1 MFNLELDKV
10 IEEIQKRKPE
20 QVLIQLP
27 DGLKHRAAEIVDTIE
42 DKTDVQIFIL
52 FGGTFGACD
61 LPLGLNV
68 LNIDLMIQWGH
79 NRFHKE
85 EW

>member
-1 MFNLELDKV
+1 MYSLELNKV
-10 IEEIQKRKPE
+10 IEEIKIRKPK

-27 DGLKHRAAEIVDTIE
+27 DGLKHKAEEIVDAIE
-42 DKTDVQIFIL
+42 KNTESQVFIL

-68 LNIDLMIQWGH
+68 LNIDLMIQYGH

-85 EW
+85 IW